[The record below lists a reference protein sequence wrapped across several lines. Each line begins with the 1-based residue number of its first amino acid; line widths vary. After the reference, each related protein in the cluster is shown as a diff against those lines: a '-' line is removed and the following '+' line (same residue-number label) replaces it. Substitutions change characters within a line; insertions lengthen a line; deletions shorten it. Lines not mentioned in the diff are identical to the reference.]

1 MTRLTYRGLPQWLSS
16 NESACSAGDAG
27 DLGLITSKEDILE
40 EEMATSLVFLPRKT
54 PMNRGAWLATLHR
67 VAKSQTQLSD

>member
-27 DLGLITSKEDILE
+27 DLGLIPSQEDIME
-40 EEMATSLVFLPRKT
+40 EEMATHFSIPAHKNSHGQRSLVGYT
-54 PMNRGAWLATLHR
+54 
-67 VAKSQTQLSD
+67 S

>member
-27 DLGLITSKEDILE
+27 DLGLITSKEDITE
-40 EEMATSLVFLPRKT
+40 EEMSTLFSIPAQKNSHGQRSLVGYT
-54 PMNRGAWLATLHR
+54 
-67 VAKSQTQLSD
+67 S